1 MKSLPPVFVSVV
13 LGLISF
19 RAAVGQT
26 LLYEETFPWPG
37 PSGEFAVSVAGW
49 ASAIPNNP
57 ARLFRMSGPDGA
69 VYAYQAN
76 GDVPITTAFY
86 TTTALDTGAT
96 GMAFP
101 SINPALYSGLTFSVD
116 IRPNWD
122 PDHVVSR
129 FAVQMN
135 GSSWYASATPL
146 PVPTAVGGFVAYTQ
160 AFSTTAS
167 AWNTLTL
174 NSTSA
179 TIGGAA
185 PAGLAGQITGAG
197 LVITHTVDDGTHDLD
212 NFRIAGNPPLPP
224 AIVAQPQDWTAN
236 PCETVQFSVGASG
249 TPPLFYQ
256 WRKGGSP
263 LSDGGNLRGATS
275 DTITITNVGPADA
288 GSYSVV
294 ITNSMGATN
303 SSPASLTV
311 NGISGLVVSS
321 VSNGVVT
328 LSWSGGPETRLQSR
342 PNAVSGNWQ
351 DVPNTLGQ
359 SMAVLP
365 VGAVEMFF
373 RLAAA
378 PSGVA
383 TSPYQ
388 LTNGGFEADGS
399 PAASPSGW
407 STIGNAAADSVVSG
421 DAYSGTL
428 SLQHSNSVAYQVE
441 NCQRV
446 TGLTNGYYKLTAW
459 VKCSGGQNACYLGGN
474 DKLTSLPPITQSWTE
489 VVVRGIA
496 VTNGQCLVRIVSD
509 ALAGNWCRVDS
520 LSLVKDDM
528 AYDFLKGGD
537 ISELTYVEQ
546 GGGKFYETNGV
557 HMDCLQ
563 VLKNHGFNMARLRLY
578 NDPGNTNYLPSKL
591 LPPGIQSPTN
601 ILDLAA
607 RAKAKGMQL
616 ELTFYYSDYWT
627 NGKPHDWVGFT
638 FPQLTNAVYNFTTN
652 FMTQMKNQG
661 TTPEYVSLGNEIG
674 GGILLP
680 DGSSANFPQ
689 LAKLL
694 KAGYAGVKA
703 VSPSSQVILHLG
715 NVDAPSV
722 QWFFNECVAN
732 GVPWDIIGC
741 SYYPFWTGL
750 TSEQARTNINQFYP
764 MFNKPVL
771 IMETGYNWSTNAC
784 DGWPGQL
791 SNNGPELF
799 PSTPQG
805 QKGFLLKCFNDL
817 KLVADGHCIG
827 DIYWDPIFICVPG
840 LGWQLGA
847 RNVVDN
853 TTLFDFTGHALPSL
867 DAFYYNN

>member
-1 MKSLPPVFVSVV
+1 MRGFPPVVASVV
-13 LGLISF
+13 LGLMSL
-19 RAAVGQT
+19 RGAVGQT
-26 LLYEETFPWPG
+26 LLYEETFPYPG
-37 PSGEFAVSVAGW
+37 PSGGFPVSVVGW
-49 ASAIPNNP
+49 ANAIPNNL
-57 ARLFRMSGPDGA
+57 ARLYQVSGSDGA

-86 TTTALDTGAT
+86 TTTGLDPGAT

-101 SINPALYSGLTFSVD
+101 SVSPALYSGVAFSVD
-116 IRPNWD
+116 IQPYYT
-122 PDHVVSR
+122 PDKVVSR

-135 GSSWYASATPL
+135 GTSWYAFATAL
-146 PVPTAVGGFVAYTQ
+146 PVPTVVGGFVSYTQ
-160 AFSTTAS
+160 AFSTNAS

-174 NSTSA
+174 NGTSA

-185 PAGLAGQITGAG
+185 LAGLTGQITGTG
-197 LVITHTVDDGTHDLD
+197 LAITHTLHAGTHNFD
-212 NFRIAGNPPLPP
+212 NFRITGTVLAPSI
-224 AIVAQPQDWTAN
+224 AAQPENWTAN

-263 LSDGGNLRGATS
+263 VSNGGNVYGATS
-275 DTITITNVGPADA
+275 NTITITNVGPGDA
-288 GSYSVV
+288 GSYSVI
-294 ITNSMGATN
+294 ITNSLGVTN
-303 SSPASLTV
+303 SNPAALTV
-311 NGISGLVVSS
+311 SGIGGLVVSC

-328 LSWSGGPETRLQSR
+328 LSWSGGPQTRLQSST
-342 PNAVSGNWQ
+342 NVVSGTWQ
-351 DVPNTLGQ
+351 DVPNTRGQ
-359 SMAVLP
+359 SLAVLAA
-365 VGAVEMFF
+365 GADEIYF
-373 RLAAA
+373 RLMAA
-378 PSGVA
+378 PSGIA

-407 STIGNAAADSVVSG
+407 STTGDASADAVISG
-421 DAYSGTL
+421 DAQTGMF
-428 SLQHSNSVAYQVE
+428 SLQHSNAVAYHVE
-441 NCQRV
+441 NSQLV
-446 TGLTNGYYKLTAW
+446 TGLTNGYYKLSAW
-459 VKCSGGQNACYLGGN
+459 AKSSGGQNACYLSGK
-474 DKLTSLPPITQSWTE
+474 DKITSLPPITQSWTE
-489 VVVRGIA
+489 MVVRGVA

-509 ALAGNWCRVDS
+509 SAASNWCRVDNI
-520 LSLVKDDM
+520 SLVRDDIS
-528 AYDFLKGGD
+528 YNFLKGGD

-557 HMDCLQ
+557 QMDCLQ
-563 VLKNHGFNMARLRLY
+563 ILKNHGFNSARLRLY
-578 NDPGNTNYLPSKL
+578 NDPGNANYSPSNL

-601 ILDLAA
+601 ILNLAA
-607 RAKAKGMQL
+607 RAKAQGMQL
-616 ELTFYYSDYWT
+616 ELTIYYSDYWT

-638 FPQLTNAVYNFTTN
+638 FPQLTNAVYTFTTN

-680 DGSSANFPQ
+680 DGSSGNFPQ
-689 LAKLL
+689 LAQLL
-694 KAGYAGVKA
+694 QAGYAGVKA

-715 NVDAPSV
+715 NVDVPSV
-722 QWFFNECVAN
+722 EWFFNQCLAN
-732 GVPWDIIGC
+732 GVQWDVIGC

-750 TSEQARTNINQFYP
+750 TSEQARTNINQFYTLY
-764 MFNKPVL
+764 NKPVL

-791 SNNGPELF
+791 SDNGPETF
-799 PSTPQG
+799 PSTRQG
-805 QKGFLLKCFNDL
+805 QKNFLLKCFNDL
-817 KLVADGHCIG
+817 KLVAGGHCIG
-827 DIYWDPIFICVPG
+827 DLYWDPIFICVPG
-840 LGWQLGA
+840 QGWQLGA